1 MLSPAQL
8 RLAQNLRTQWQ
19 TKHHRNAEQDPECV
33 WDLSKSPSR
42 SRCSASRGVLPT
54 ITRTNASLFW
64 MPARRR
70 WLLRCELAAAMGFP
84 VYSQLARS
92 GRVAEDKCT
101 SLPGDRS
108 SMIGNAMH
116 LACVGGVFAVAL
128 AVTVSR

>member
-1 MLSPAQL
+1 M
-8 RLAQNLRTQWQ
+8 
-19 TKHHRNAEQDPECV
+19 
-33 WDLSKSPSR
+33 
-42 SRCSASRGVLPT
+42 LPT